1 LVAVTVAMLDEDRVG
16 SKVELMVLHSGYF
29 EVGMKECLKDHQS
42 DKMLVEGLVEVKVEA
57 MELHWV
63 L

>member
-16 SKVELMVLHSGYF
+16 SKVELMVLHSDYF
-29 EVGMKECLKDHQS
+29 EVGMKECLKDHQL